1 MNTLPLLAR
10 GVLAAN
16 VLVAGAV
23 GVPSLLAPAR
33 AARTIWEG
41 TTPANGAAL
50 RVVGA
55 FWTAIALVSLFAV
68 LRPATAERL
77 APVLLVQ
84 LLYKGAWLA
93 AVAGPALA
101 RGDWRAARHR
111 RLLCGVGRGAAP
123 CHPLAGLVERRPV
136 TRPRL
141 PSRRLHGILSLDRSP
156 LNYSREHADLATPE
170 RRRTMLRHVIT
181 GSPQPRD
188 DGEAPQPN
196 AVTRGEGLS

>member
-101 RGDWRAARHR
+101 RGDWTGVPRGIAAFFVAWVAV
-111 RLLCGVGRGAAP
+111 L
-123 CHPLAGLVERRPV
+123 PLAIPWRDW
-136 TRPRL
+136 
-141 PSRRLHGILSLDRSP
+141 LSGGP
-156 LNYSREHADLATPE
+156 
-170 RRRTMLRHVIT
+170 
-181 GSPQPRD
+181 
-188 DGEAPQPN
+188 
-196 AVTRGEGLS
+196 